1 MKKLT
6 VILGLTMLIT
16 SCDFFENKEKKAI
29 EICQKSKM
37 QLQTDNIWGQL
48 GLTMYGLSADATWLD
63 YANMLAKQD
72 PNKKQDW
79 SAEKTIEKDIYL
91 VAFAD
96 LQGWGHR
103 WEVDIEH
110 QIVKHINSNE
120 YLSRKHGLSRFDP
133 DYNFQITNIVTDT
146 IKLEKER
153 SYYSDNSQ
161 KAVYVLKASIINK
174 TGKALT
180 SADVSGTL
188 QVIFKDKTIE
198 GESNWDSGFKTK
210 ISKSKP
216 WSPDTEKEFL
226 IKTKGIEQIYLDYD
240 PEYVFFSVNL
250 KAEDPIG
257 FSYNKAIAEY
267 DLKMKWKTL
276 KQ

>member
-6 VILGLTMLIT
+6 VIFGLMMLLA
-16 SCDFFENKEKKAI
+16 SCDFFEYKEKKAI
-29 EICQKSKM
+29 EICQRQKV
-37 QLQTDNIWGQL
+37 QFQTDNIWEQL
-48 GLTMYGLSADATWLD
+48 GLAIYGLSADATWLD
-63 YANMLAKQD
+63 YANMLTKLE
-72 PNKKQDW
+72 PNKKKDW
-79 SAEKTIEKDIYL
+79 SAEKTTEKDIYV

-96 LQGWGHR
+96 AQGWGHR

-110 QIVKHINSNE
+110 KIVKHINLNE
-120 YLSRKHGLSRFDP
+120 YLCRKYGLTRFDP

-153 SYYSDNSQ
+153 GYYSNNSM
-161 KAVYVLKASIINK
+161 KVVYILKASIINK
-174 TGKALT
+174 TGKILT

-198 GESNWDSGFKTK
+198 GESIWDSGFKSK

-216 WSPDTEKEFL
+216 WHPGTEKEFF
-226 IKTKGIEQIYLDYD
+226 IKTKGIELIYLDYE
-240 PEYVFFSVNL
+240 PEYVFFSVNV

-257 FSYNKAIAEY
+257 FSYNKAIAEH
-267 DLKMKWKTL
+267 DLKRKWKSL
-276 KQ
+276 K